1 MFASPFA
8 QRAKPKTAYNRDSDN
23 VVLRQVLDD
32 LHRYRRDLGE
42 THEKVAETWNSLGLI
57 RLHMQRDP
65 EAALGCH
72 QEALKIFRKKK
83 ASMAMAITLN
93 DLGYCYERLNQNEPA
108 LEIYKEAV
116 ELLKKL
122 KIGQSHP
129 RMTSTQ
135 RSINRL
141 MRS

>member
-1 MFASPFA
+1 MFSSPYA
-8 QRAKPKTAYNRDSDN
+8 TRSKPKTAYSRDSDN

-32 LHRYRRDLGE
+32 LRRYRRDLGE
-42 THEKVAETWNSLGLI
+42 NHEKVAETWNSLGLI

-72 QEALKIFRKKK
+72 QEALKIFRKKT
-83 ASMAMAITLN
+83 ANLAMAITLN
-93 DLGYCYERLNQNEPA
+93 DLGYCYERLNQREQA

-116 ELLKKL
+116 DLLKKQKL
-122 KIGQSHP
+122 GQSHP
-129 RMTSTQ
+129 RMIATQ
-135 RSINRL
+135 RSVNRL